1 MLRINHRLR
10 ILRRAVPIL
19 AMLWLTSLDATSA
32 HADDNLKPWVQQNLN
47 ELVALY
53 QQFHA
58 APELSFREVETAERL
73 AAELKKLGIEVT
85 TKVGRQGIV
94 GLLKN
99 GAGPTVM
106 IRTDLDALPVV
117 EATDLPYASK
127 VTVKDASGNSV
138 GVMHACGHDIHIT
151 SLIGVA
157 RYLASHKSAWQG
169 TVMFIGQPA
178 EEIGSGALA
187 MLQDGLFKRFPRP
200 DYALAL
206 HVDARLPT
214 GRVGYRSGYVLAN
227 VDSVD
232 ITMRGKGGHGAYP
245 HNTID
250 PIVQAAHLIV
260 DLQSIVSR
268 ENSPLEPA
276 VVTVGS
282 IHGGTKHN
290 IIGDKCHLQLTIRSY
305 TDKVRTHL
313 KEAIRRK
320 AFAAAA
326 SAGAPEPTIE
336 FSDATPALKN
346 DDRLVE
352 RVVPVFEQVLGKEN
366 VIPAERSMGGEDF
379 SEFGLAGVP
388 IFMFRLGSVDPKR
401 IEKIEMEGK
410 QLPSLH
416 SPNYFP
422 DPPRTLATGV
432 TAMTAAVLDLLA
444 PKQGATGK

>member
-1 MLRINHRLR
+1 MRFVSRLS
-10 ILRRAVPIL
+10 LLGACLVLAVI
-19 AMLWLTSLDATSA
+19 TSGVSVPLLPAVEEPQPGA
-32 HADDNLKPWVQQNLN
+32 LFAPWVSQHLN

-53 QQFHA
+53 KEFHA
-58 APELSFREVETAERL
+58 APELSFREEQTAEKL
-73 AAELKKLGIEVT
+73 AAELKKIGAEVS
-85 TKVGRQGIV
+85 TKIGRQGVV
-94 GLLKN
+94 GVLKN

-117 EATDLPYASK
+117 EATELPYASK
-127 VTVKDASGNSV
+127 VMVNDASGNPI
-138 GVMHACGHDIHIT
+138 GVMHACGHDIHMT

-157 RYLASHKSAWQG
+157 RCLAAHKSAWRG
-169 TVMFIGQPA
+169 TVLFIGQPA
-178 EEIGSGALA
+178 EEIGSGAAA
-187 MLQDGLFKRFPRP
+187 MLKDGLFKRFPRP

-206 HVDARLPT
+206 HVDARLAT
-214 GRVGYRSGYVLAN
+214 GRVGYRAGYALAN

-245 HNTID
+245 HTTID

-282 IHGGTKHN
+282 IRGGTKHN
-290 IIGDKCHLQLTIRSY
+290 IIGDKCHLQLTVRSY
-305 TDKVRTHL
+305 SDKVRAHL

-346 DDRLVE
+346 DERLVDRL
-352 RVVPVFEQVLGKEN
+352 VPVFERVLGKEN
-366 VIPAERSMGGEDF
+366 VVPAERSMGGEDF

-388 IFMFRLGSVDPKR
+388 IFMFRLGSIDPKR
-401 IEKIEMEGK
+401 METYEKASK
-410 QLPSLH
+410 DLPSLH
-416 SPNYFP
+416 SPHYFP
-422 DPPRTLATGV
+422 DPPQTLATGIV
-432 TAMTAAVLDLLA
+432 AMTSAVIELLPA
-444 PKQGATGK
+444 KQK